1 MTMPKKT
8 PDPEAALQ
16 KLGERLRAGFAKE
29 HPAQHLDTVRE
40 AVRQQYAQEQKTQRA
55 TKPAPDAA
63 KGKQRQ
69 LPEPE
74 QER

>member
-1 MTMPKKT
+1 MPKKT

-29 HPAQHLDTVRE
+29 NPAQNLDTVRDALRE
-40 AVRQQYAQEQKTQRA
+40 QYAQEQKTPRA
-55 TKPAPDAA
+55 AKSAPDVA

-69 LPEPE
+69 PPEPDH
-74 QER
+74 ER

>member
-1 MTMPKKT
+1 MPKKT

-29 HPAQHLDTVRE
+29 HPAQHLDTVRD
-40 AVRQQYAQEQKTQRA
+40 ALRDQYAQEQKTPRA
-55 TKPAPDAA
+55 AKPAPDAT

-69 LPEPE
+69 PPEPD
-74 QER
+74 QDR